1 MSNRRITYAC
11 RIEMVNTEI
20 RELQKELI
28 KLEQMSTKKKKY
40 MRAQIEEN
48 EMSIR
53 ETCKTRE
60 EFEEKVVEKGID
72 SITGKIPAE
81 KFIRCYVINISII
94 HY

>member
-1 MSNRRITYAC
+1 
-11 RIEMVNTEI
+11 MVNTEI

-28 KLEQMSTKKKKY
+28 KLERTSTKRKVY
-40 MRAQIEEN
+40 MRAQMEEN

-60 EFEEKVVEKGID
+60 EFEENVVRKGVD

-81 KFIRCYVINISII
+81 KFIRCCIINISII
-94 HY
+94 YINHYV

>member
-1 MSNRRITYAC
+1 
-11 RIEMVNTEI
+11 MVNTEI

-81 KFIRCYVINISII
+81 KFIRYYVINVSII